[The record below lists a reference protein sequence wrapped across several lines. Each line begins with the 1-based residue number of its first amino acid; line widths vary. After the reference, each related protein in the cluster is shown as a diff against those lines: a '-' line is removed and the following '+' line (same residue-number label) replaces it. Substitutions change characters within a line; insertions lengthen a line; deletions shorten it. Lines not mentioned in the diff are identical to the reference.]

1 MTAFRRFRHFHFS
14 LAAAVATTLLSA
26 LPGGALFAGPAPTLS
41 TSKNV
46 IEKVEERTTLDAFE
60 AEASYVGSSNFK
72 DQQFG
77 GSSGLPARS
86 YGSQDES
93 HFVTEYSHRFLL
105 TGNWYLRA
113 GLNYERF
120 DFGTSFAPVP
130 TTLQSVAGV
139 IALEY
144 VVKNTPGFFIRS
156 KPGIYFSNGRSID
169 AGNFDAPTDLGVV
182 IEGTRIFSS
191 LKSVYFLVG
200 AHGSILG
207 KNPVVPFG
215 GVVWLI
221 SDRLRLE
228 AIPPEPQLIFRL
240 NDKIDLFVGAEL
252 LGQAYKRDR
261 NPNYRPQDQRF
272 NNGVIDYTEWRV
284 GAGVSINITKGIELD
299 FTGGYVPERD
309 FAYYRGNSKSFKLEG
324 APYAK
329 VAFKAEF

>member
-1 MTAFRRFRHFHFS
+1 MTVPRCFRRSRFS
-14 LAAAVATTLLSA
+14 LPAAAATLLLA
-26 LPGGALFAGPAPTLS
+26 WPGGALFAGPVPAVS

-46 IEKVEERTTLDAFE
+46 IEKVEDRTTLDAFDL
-60 AEASYVGSSNFK
+60 EASYVGSSDFK
-72 DQQFG
+72 DRQFG
-77 GSSGLPARS
+77 GRSGLPARS
-86 YGSQDES
+86 YGSQDEY
-93 HFVTEYSHRFLL
+93 HTVAEYSHRFLI
-105 TGNWYLRA
+105 TGNLYLRA

-156 KPGIYFSNGRSID
+156 KPGIYFSNGRNID
-169 AGNFDAPTDLGVV
+169 AGNFDAPTDIGAV

-191 LKSVYFLVG
+191 LKGVYFLVG

-207 KNPVVPFG
+207 KNPVLPFG

-221 SDRLRLE
+221 TDRLRLE
-228 AIPPEPQLIFRL
+228 ALPPEPQLIFKL
-240 NDKIDLFVGAEL
+240 NDKIDLIVGAEL
-252 LGQAYKRDR
+252 IGQAYKRDR
-261 NPNYRPQDQRF
+261 NPNYRAQDQRF
-272 NNGVIDYTEWRV
+272 NDGVIDYTEWRL

-299 FTGGYVPERD
+299 FTGGYVPQRD
-309 FAYYRGNSKSFKLEG
+309 FDYYRGEGKRFKLEG